1 MSIRESYSDSFTGEA
16 DKNIRAILYST
27 EDGDSSARRLKRT
40 LTRVIETELTP
51 RQKEIV
57 IMYYYKNINTVQIAK
72 QTGVSSQSVCAVM
85 SRARKR
91 LFRILQY
98 YI

>member
-1 MSIRESYSDSFTGEA
+1 
-16 DKNIRAILYST
+16 
-27 EDGDSSARRLKRT
+27 
-40 LTRVIETELTP
+40 
-51 RQKEIV
+51 
-57 IMYYYKNINTVQIAK
+57 MYYYKNINTVQIAK